1 MVSRRRNRK
10 QRTRKRTRKG
20 GYKQY
25 LSNVG
30 WSTGYQT
37 LPTSNLRGYN
47 SALAASPGIVA
58 RSTTNWI

>member
-1 MVSRRRNRK
+1 MKSRRQRRNR
-10 QRTRKRTRKG
+10 RKTRKG

-37 LPTSNLRGYN
+37 LPTGSFGGN
-47 SALAASPGIVA
+47 SALAASPGLVA
-58 RSTTNWI
+58 RTTTNWV